1 MAFSKKIQMKYLFF
15 SFLIL
20 LMSLIIF
27 IYFQLPED
35 RLLKYHR
42 NYNFDI
48 NSRKFDF
55 IIVGAGSAGSVL
67 ANRLSENKNISVLLL
82 EAGGS
87 DTDVRIKIPAAFSQ
101 TFESSSDWAY
111 NSIPQANKGNFS
123 IFLPRGKVLGGSS
136 SINAM
141 IYIRGSAY
149 DYDSWNMTGWS
160 YDDLLPFFKKSQKQ
174 LRDKTS
180 INSDFHG
187 FDGEWQIGDT
197 HKHPMS
203 EVIIEA
209 FEKEWNLPRVN
220 DFNGDKF
227 QQEGIGFNQ
236 VNVAAGERHS
246 VSDAFLNNQVLQREN
261 LYVKTNILVRKII
274 FEGNKAIGVEYEDL
288 KSSSNQEN
296 KNIFK
301 VFVNK
306 EVILSAGAY
315 NTPQLLQLSG
325 IGDKEHLEKLGISV
339 LLHNPEVG
347 RNMKD
352 HPTMGIVEYTKDTI
366 ETFDKNNNFPHN
378 LLSLIEWLNGR
389 SNSLKS
395 NVCEVNGFVRSPL
408 AKSRNSPA
416 PDFQIL
422 GAPAIFVDH
431 GRRRFPLKGGVS
443 YGVILLDPKSTGTVM
458 INSKDPRQSPLID
471 PNVFGKK
478 EDFDKFLSMIR
489 ELKKVRNNKKL
500 KSIVGGSLILDIDK
514 ASEQE
519 LINAIYEHTFLLYH
533 GCCTAAMGK
542 VVDERLN
549 VYGLTNLRIVD
560 ASVMPDITRGNTN
573 APTVAIAEK
582 AAHIILQDF
591 NLIK

>member
-1 MAFSKKIQMKYLFF
+1 MRYTFISLI
-15 SFLIL
+15 IL
-20 LMSLIIF
+20 LLSLIIF

-42 NYNFDI
+42 NYNFNI
-48 NSRKFDF
+48 KSKKFDF
-55 IIVGAGSAGSVL
+55 IIIGAGSAGSVL
-67 ANRLSENKNISVLLL
+67 ANRLSENKNYSVLLL

-101 TFESSSDWAY
+101 NFESSSDWAY

-141 IYIRGSAY
+141 IYMRGSAY

-174 LRDKTS
+174 LRDKDS
-180 INSDFHG
+180 INSDYHG
-187 FDGEWQIGDT
+187 FDGEWHIGDT
-197 HKHPMS
+197 HKHPIS
-203 EVIIEA
+203 EVLIDA
-209 FEKEWNLPRVN
+209 FAKEWNLPKVT
-220 DFNGDKF
+220 DFNGGKF

-236 VNVAAGERHS
+236 VNVDAGERHS
-246 VSDAFLNNQVLQREN
+246 ISDAFLNNRVLERKN
-261 LYVKTNILVRKII
+261 LFIKTNILVSKII
-274 FEGNKAIGVEYEDL
+274 FEGNKAIGVEFEDL
-288 KSSSNQEN
+288 NSNSYEN
-296 KNIFK
+296 TNIFK
-301 VFVNK
+301 VYANK
-306 EVILSAGAY
+306 EVIVSAGAY

-325 IGDKEHLEKLGISV
+325 IGDRELLEKLGIPV
-339 LLHNPEVG
+339 LLHNAQVG

-352 HPTMGIVEYTKDTI
+352 HPTMGIVEYTKDNVDTL
-366 ETFDKNNNFPHN
+366 DKNNSFPFN
-378 LLSLIEWLNGR
+378 ILSLLEWLYGR

-422 GAPAIFVDH
+422 AGPAIFVDH
-431 GRRRFPLKGGVS
+431 GRRSFTVKGGVS
-443 YGVILLDPKSTGTVM
+443 YGVLLLDPKSIGTVM
-458 INSKDPRQSPLID
+458 IDSRDPKKPPLID
-471 PNVFGKK
+471 PNVFGEK
-478 EDFDKFLSMIR
+478 EDFDKFLSMIN
-489 ELKKVRNNKKL
+489 ELKKVRKNKNL
-500 KSIVGGSLILDIDK
+500 ENIVGGPLIIDIDK
-514 ASEQE
+514 APEQVM
-519 LINAIYEHTFLLYH
+519 INSIYEHTFLLYH
-533 GCCTAAMGK
+533 PCCTAAMGK

-573 APTVAIAEK
+573 APTVVVAEK
-582 AAHIILQDF
+582 AASMIIEDY